1 MKEIKKVLEREG
13 LNLISV
19 KHTVLFYEK
28 LSNEYIEKKYKKNY
42 QNDDNDFSLNY
53 NL

>member
-28 LSNEYIEKKYKKNY
+28 LSNEYNKKKYKKIEENE
-42 QNDDNDFSLNY
+42 DDEDY
-53 NL
+53 II

>member
-28 LSNEYIEKKYKKNY
+28 LSGENIDKKYKKITEKEKEE
-42 QNDDNDFSLNY
+42 FIPGI
-53 NL
+53 